1 MNAVAEAAQ
10 TFGPGPEVSADAT
23 DRWAAL
29 APRVL
34 AYLKALGVRDPLD
47 IERLCARVRARLEN
61 HRAMRQAEDPSEAA
75 IEETAALLDEWIATE
90 LGVEPEQNVLAT
102 ARAAV
107 LGGTV
112 PRWPQRWSGVWGE
125 SVAQQVRAASV
136 QPVPPLAPLGMAPQ
150 PIRLF
155 WRTLTKGVAR
165 VLLRIVHPRGGR
177 VSKQRVK
184 PPPVRAA
191 PRRAED
197 LYQRAIYFVLVTVT
211 TVGAISLLGWAFLDN
226 GLTPLELALLVL
238 YAILIL
244 WISAS
249 FWTATIGFVMLL
261 TERDSYSI
269 AKLGDTGTP
278 APGAS
283 SPKTALVMPVYNED
297 PERVF
302 AGLRAIYQSL
312 QETGREDGFEV
323 FVLSDTRDPDIWVEE
338 ELQWRKWSS
347 ELGQPQRVFYR
358 NRVENTSRKS
368 GNLADFCRQWG
379 DRYRYMIVLDADSL
393 MSGDTL
399 LELVARMERNPHVA
413 VIQVPPVPVNHKSLF
428 ARMIQFA
435 GSLYGRMFAAGL
447 SYWQLGSSNY
457 WGHNAIIRVKPFA
470 DHCGLPSLPGRE
482 PFGGEILSHDFVEA
496 ALLRR
501 SGWHVWLAYDL
512 GGSYEEVPPTLIDY
526 AKRDRRWCQGNLQH
540 SRLVSAFGFRPISR
554 VHFAMGV
561 MSYAASPLWL
571 IFLIL
576 TGLQAYMQSLQEP
589 VYFFANSLFP
599 VWPTSYTVEMTTV
612 LWVTLAML
620 FLPKLLA
627 LVLLGFKPD
636 LGKRFGGL
644 WRAAAGVLIESL
656 FSVLLAPV
664 LMLFQSKFVIAILLR
679 KAVGWPAQQRGDHQT
694 GLTEA
699 IGAHWTHTLIALIT
713 GTLSYLY
720 VPDFF
725 WWFTPVLAGL
735 GLAIPVSILTS
746 RISVGQGARAAGLF
760 LTPEESQQPRVLSLL
775 AENLHRPARPS
786 CEPAVIA
793 GSAWYRAVVDP
804 CVWALHMSLL
814 PAETPSRRRRHYLEG
829 LIFQLQD
836 DGPESLSAAEKRVLL
851 AHRDGLQELHTLLWS
866 APDFPRPVLTSQV

>member
-47 IERLCARVRARLEN
+47 IERLSARVRARLEN

-269 AKLGDTGTP
+269 AKLGD
-278 APGAS
+278 
-283 SPKTALVMPVYNED
+283 
-297 PERVF
+297 
-302 AGLRAIYQSL
+302 
-312 QETGREDGFEV
+312 GRTV
-323 FVLSDTRDPDIWVEE
+323 
-338 ELQWRKWSS
+338 
-347 ELGQPQRVFYR
+347 
-358 NRVENTSRKS
+358 SR
-368 GNLADFCRQWG
+368 
-379 DRYRYMIVLDADSL
+379 
-393 MSGDTL
+393 
-399 LELVARMERNPHVA
+399 
-413 VIQVPPVPVNHKSLF
+413 
-428 ARMIQFA
+428 
-435 GSLYGRMFAAGL
+435 
-447 SYWQLGSSNY
+447 
-457 WGHNAIIRVKPFA
+457 
-470 DHCGLPSLPGRE
+470 
-482 PFGGEILSHDFVEA
+482 
-496 ALLRR
+496 
-501 SGWHVWLAYDL
+501 
-512 GGSYEEVPPTLIDY
+512 
-526 AKRDRRWCQGNLQH
+526 
-540 SRLVSAFGFRPISR
+540 
-554 VHFAMGV
+554 
-561 MSYAASPLWL
+561 
-571 IFLIL
+571 
-576 TGLQAYMQSLQEP
+576 
-589 VYFFANSLFP
+589 
-599 VWPTSYTVEMTTV
+599 
-612 LWVTLAML
+612 
-620 FLPKLLA
+620 
-627 LVLLGFKPD
+627 
-636 LGKRFGGL
+636 
-644 WRAAAGVLIESL
+644 
-656 FSVLLAPV
+656 
-664 LMLFQSKFVIAILLR
+664 
-679 KAVGWPAQQRGDHQT
+679 
-694 GLTEA
+694 
-699 IGAHWTHTLIALIT
+699 
-713 GTLSYLY
+713 
-720 VPDFF
+720 
-725 WWFTPVLAGL
+725 
-735 GLAIPVSILTS
+735 
-746 RISVGQGARAAGLF
+746 
-760 LTPEESQQPRVLSLL
+760 
-775 AENLHRPARPS
+775 
-786 CEPAVIA
+786 
-793 GSAWYRAVVDP
+793 
-804 CVWALHMSLL
+804 
-814 PAETPSRRRRHYLEG
+814 
-829 LIFQLQD
+829 
-836 DGPESLSAAEKRVLL
+836 SLS
-851 AHRDGLQELHTLLWS
+851 
-866 APDFPRPVLTSQV
+866 